1 MEKILGHALQPASR
15 YLVPRQPLL
24 VAPKRYETSVQK
36 LKQVRIEW
44 VTVFS
49 DLARQIESGS
59 QLKWPYLIPD
69 RLRNPDTS
77 RQGLTMVA
85 AINQQARSG
94 ASFPRRLLPPGFGRL
109 AVALFWPG
117 FRFF

>member
-1 MEKILGHALQPASR
+1 MEKILGHALQPVSR

-24 VAPKRYETSVQK
+24 VAPKRYQILVQK
-36 LKQVRIEW
+36 LKQLRIEW

-59 QLKWPYLIPD
+59 QLKRPYSIPD
-69 RLRNPDTS
+69 RLRIPDTS
-77 RQGLTMVA
+77 RHGLTMVA

-94 ASFPRRLLPPGFGRL
+94 ASFPRQLPPPVS
-109 AVALFWPG
+109 VAPSD
-117 FRFF
+117 